1 MLYLAYTRIFAC
13 GLNCELINQRM
24 YNALTLQGMD
34 ITWNIKTYGYN
45 MKIFNKTTILMI
57 AFIPTL
63 FFSNVS
69 YSQTILECKNCDQA
83 EMVHKIRG
91 YAMQYSL
98 NSGDYQFT
106 IFDSA
111 QMNLV
116 DAAVNVTNNSSNS
129 GVSFGIDM
137 SIDVN
142 VNFLPKTTSYQTAES
157 NLEQYQTLK
166 NTLIAETFRMI
177 QDEPDLVLGADS
189 SLQSAAQ
196 TLLAPGEAG
205 LILEDKINEITSLV
219 TTRENAGQAW
229 ESAKFVLSIR
239 LRNFLDSTIGMA
251 EIGSTFVRLSDG
263 STIVIEITFKA
274 SNDGPQAV
282 VKVTNRAYFANGLR
296 IPTAAFAMDDMEEV
310 TEDMINLRAMLDYI
324 LSLEMNVAGNT
335 GALTGP
341 NFVNGNSMDGC
352 IKIIDFIEEPSTGEM
367 IPTVAQECQ

>member
-1 MLYLAYTRIFAC
+1 M
-13 GLNCELINQRM
+13 
-24 YNALTLQGMD
+24 
-34 ITWNIKTYGYN
+34 
-45 MKIFNKTTILMI
+45 NKTTILMI
-57 AFIPTL
+57 AFISTL

-69 YSQTILECKNCDQA
+69 YSQTILECRNCDQA

-196 TLLAPGEAG
+196 ALLAPGEAG

-296 IPTAAFAMDDMEEV
+296 IPTAAFAMDDMEEI

-352 IKIIDFIEEPSTGEM
+352 IRIIDFIEEPTTGEM